1 MPLLL
6 NNLQFVSQQ
15 FVSKVSSSMIHI
27 LNLNNLEI
35 NNQKTVKDYHF
46 LDPKETWRKPRIN
59 SVKCSIVIV
68 RFRITVCPAL
78 FLSLSMILKKNLK
91 GKGLLSKWSSII
103 KLRVVSVVKV
113 FDSFNNV
120 SLIKI
125 RLISVLKNLQTK
137 LNTSK
142 SIKNQ

>member
-1 MPLLL
+1 MQLLL

-15 FVSKVSSSMIHI
+15 FVSKISSSMIHI

-46 LDPKETWRKPRIN
+46 LDPKEIWRKPRIN
-59 SVKCSIVIV
+59 SVKFSTVIV
-68 RFRITVCPAL
+68 RSRITVCPAL

-91 GKGLLSKWSSII
+91 DKGLLSKWSSII
-103 KLRVVSVVKV
+103 KLRVVFVVKV